1 MNFSPISIS
10 IYYFFYFVPTKQKLV
25 SNWGK
30 KNIFRLSR
38 ENFGSNKFIMADGHI
53 LQIHQ
58 KRWIWKAAYGIDNTL
73 KKNYGDKKLWS
84 NFSQIC
90 LNIKKLR
97 KWHMMVAGLVAFKL
111 PHPHPPGLIP
121 L

>member
-1 MNFSPISIS
+1 MA
-10 IYYFFYFVPTKQKLV
+10 IYY
-25 SNWGK
+25 
-30 KNIFRLSR
+30 
-38 ENFGSNKFIMADGHI
+38 KFIKNGEFEKRLMALI
-53 LQIHQ
+53 T
-58 KRWIWKAAYGIDNTL
+58 RW
-73 KKNYGDKKLWS
+73 KKIYGDKKLWS